1 MKLIIASNNTH
12 KITEIEA
19 LLAAISIDL
28 PVVSLQEIGDVP
40 EIVEDGTTFEEN
52 AVKKVETIAKVA
64 PNDYILADDSGMSVD
79 ALNGEPGVYS
89 ARYAGDHDDQANID
103 KVLQKL
109 TQFPKEQR
117 TAHFNSVIALHS
129 PKGSNLIVNG
139 QVDGYITES
148 ERGQDGFGYDPI
160 FFVPSMNKTFAEMSA
175 SEKNAISHRGLA
187 LQELGKKLPVWL
199 EENNG

>member
-1 MKLIIASNNTH
+1 MKLIIASNNAH

-19 LLAAISIDL
+19 LLASISIDL

-109 TQFPKEQR
+109 AKVPNEQR

-175 SEKNAISHRGLA
+175 IEKNTISHRGLA

-199 EENNG
+199 KGE

>member
-19 LLAAISIDL
+19 LLASISIDL

-109 TQFPKEQR
+109 AKVPNEQQ

-175 SEKNAISHRGLA
+175 SEKNTISHRGLA

-199 EENNG
+199 KGE

>member
-1 MKLIIASNNTH
+1 MAS
-12 KITEIEA
+12 
-19 LLAAISIDL
+19 ISIDL

-109 TQFPKEQR
+109 AKVPNEQR
-117 TAHFNSVIALHS
+117 TAHFSSVIALHS
-129 PKGSNLIVNG
+129 PKGTNLIVSG

-160 FFVPSMNKTFAEMSA
+160 FFVPGMNKTFAEMSA
-175 SEKNAISHRGLA
+175 SEKNTISHRGLA
-187 LQELGKKLPVWL
+187 LQELGKKLPAWL
-199 EENNG
+199 KGE

>member
-19 LLAAISIDL
+19 LLASISIDL

-109 TQFPKEQR
+109 AKVPNEQR
-117 TAHFNSVIALHS
+117 TADRKSV
-129 PKGSNLIVNG
+129 V
-139 QVDGYITES
+139 
-148 ERGQDGFGYDPI
+148 
-160 FFVPSMNKTFAEMSA
+160 
-175 SEKNAISHRGLA
+175 
-187 LQELGKKLPVWL
+187 
-199 EENNG
+199 

>member
-1 MKLIIASNNTH
+1 MKLIIASNNAH

-19 LLAAISIDL
+19 LLASISIDL

-89 ARYAGDHDDQANID
+89 ARYAGDHDDQANIC
-103 KVLQKL
+103 LL
-109 TQFPKEQR
+109 YT
-117 TAHFNSVIALHS
+117 S
-129 PKGSNLIVNG
+129 PSPRDV
-139 QVDGYITES
+139 
-148 ERGQDGFGYDPI
+148 
-160 FFVPSMNKTFAEMSA
+160 
-175 SEKNAISHRGLA
+175 
-187 LQELGKKLPVWL
+187 
-199 EENNG
+199 

>member
-1 MKLIIASNNTH
+1 MKLIIASNNAH

-19 LLAAISIDL
+19 LLASISIDL

-103 KVLQKL
+103 KVLRKL
-109 TQFPKEQR
+109 AKVPNEQR
-117 TAHFNSVIALHS
+117 KAHFNSVIALHS

-175 SEKNAISHRGLA
+175 SEKNTISHRGLA

-199 EENNG
+199 KGE

>member
-1 MKLIIASNNTH
+1 MKLIIASNNAH

-19 LLAAISIDL
+19 LLASMSIDL

-79 ALNGEPGVYS
+79 ALNSEPGVYS

-109 TQFPKEQR
+109 AKVPNEQR

-148 ERGQDGFGYDPI
+148 ERDKMDLDMIQYFLYP
-160 FFVPSMNKTFAEMSA
+160 A
-175 SEKNAISHRGLA
+175 
-187 LQELGKKLPVWL
+187 
-199 EENNG
+199 

>member
-89 ARYAGDHDDQANID
+89 ARYAGDHDDQANLD

-199 EENNG
+199 EENDG